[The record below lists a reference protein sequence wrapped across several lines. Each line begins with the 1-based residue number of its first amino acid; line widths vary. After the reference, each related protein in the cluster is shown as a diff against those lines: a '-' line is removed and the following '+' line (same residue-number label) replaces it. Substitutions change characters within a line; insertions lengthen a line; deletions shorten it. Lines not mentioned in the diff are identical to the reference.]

1 MKIHAEINT
10 TNARLIVVE
19 AAGSGGGRKFGNFVN
34 LRTVRLPA
42 GTEYKNARQPEAQV
56 IETWEVDAR
65 SQGPRSNY
73 ARTLGL
79 MIAELPKHAA

>member
-10 TNARLIVVE
+10 AQARLIVVE
-19 AAGSGGGRKFGNFVN
+19 AAGSNGGRKFGNFVN

-79 MIAELPKHAA
+79 MIAELPKHAV